1 MGINRK
7 EAEMAKNT
15 KNIDIDM
22 NMFILGCLERTWLRV
37 KNFIEF
43 IGEYDLYN
51 GRKWDDY

>member
-7 EAEMAKNT
+7 EAEIAKNT
-15 KNIDIDM
+15 KNIDM